1 MSVTPDAD
9 VTLETAVLVDTLVTQ
24 SGAATPLAGA
34 AACANCGSAHV
45 GSYCSTCGQ
54 KAIPPNPTLKYF
66 LHEFLHEVLNVDGKI
81 FRSLRLLL
89 TRPGFL
95 TREIFL
101 GRRASYMS
109 PLRLYLIA
117 SVLAVAIGAFGGLD
131 RAELQYTPEAGET
144 EAAAQE
150 GRARV
155 EAAER
160 TVTTAFN
167 VWLPRAMFVLV
178 PLFAALVMVVRRG
191 DGHTYPQ
198 HLYFALHVHA
208 AGFCANA
215 LDSLFE
221 AVGPLAFAAPV
232 VDIVAEL
239 YILAYFFIA
248 FRRVYET
255 TIWGTLWRGLT
266 IGLVYIALL
275 LLVFVAIAAPT
286 VWPLFTD
293 QSS

>member
-9 VTLETAVLVDTLVTQ
+9 VALGAAIAVDTVVSQ
-24 SGAATPLAGA
+24 DGASMPHDGL
-34 AACANCGSAHV
+34 AACPNCGSARS
-45 GSYCSTCGQ
+45 GSYCSACGQ
-54 KAIPPNPTLKYF
+54 KAMPLNPTLKYF
-66 LHEFLHEVLNVDGKI
+66 LHELTHEVLNVDGKI

-95 TREIFL
+95 TREIFR
-101 GRRASYMS
+101 GRRASYVS
-109 PLRLYLIA
+109 PLRLYLVA

-131 RAELQYTPEAGET
+131 EAELQYTVEPGDT
-144 EAAAQE
+144 EATIEE
-150 GRARV
+150 GRARI

-160 TVTTAFN
+160 TITTAFN

-178 PLFAALVMVVRRG
+178 PLFAALVMLSRRG
-191 DGHTYPQ
+191 SGLTYPQ

-208 AGFCANA
+208 AGFLTNA

-232 VDIVAEL
+232 VDIVTEL
-239 YILAYFFIA
+239 YIVGYFFIA

-255 TIWGTLWRGLT
+255 TIWSTLWRGLT
-266 IGLVYIALL
+266 IGFVYVAVL
-275 LLVFVAIAAPT
+275 LLVFLAIAAPT

-293 QSS
+293 QS